1 MKCCKSTAIKV
12 RKAAFLAAALLL
24 LVGWAG
30 LAAAQETPADTGHQ
44 PNAGEGEV
52 VAPATHDD
60 PSGESAGHE
69 APAPAHHEE
78 GAAGHE
84 ETHAEH
90 AEAAHAG
97 EGHGEEGHGPKW
109 LPPLWSIAGFV
120 GMLLS
125 IAVIPL
131 VNPHWWEHNKN
142 RAIVSCIWGIPL
154 AVYVIANDWH
164 ALVRSMHEYE
174 QFIILLL
181 SLFVISGG
189 IWLSGDVRSTPKN
202 NVIFIAIG
210 AVLASFIGTTGA
222 AMLLIRPLL
231 TSNRERKYVM
241 HTVIFFIFLVA
252 NIGGSLTP
260 LGDPPLFLGY
270 LRGVEFTWTF
280 KLWHFWLP
288 TVIWLLALYF
298 IIDTVIYSRY
308 EKDEAKAWD
317 DADIKPLKLRGVHNF
332 IFLLGVVLSI
342 YFYPDMRDFVMK
354 KFNLSHTVS
363 EYLPIREFLMLLMAL
378 LSWLTT
384 KMEYRK
390 AQNFTWNPI
399 LEVAILFAA
408 IFVTM
413 VPALI
418 LLDDWGPRSPIQ
430 KPWHFFWITGSLS
443 SFLDNAPT
451 YLTFFSLGLGQ
462 CKAGCAA
469 QYTLVNGQTIS
480 EVTLTAIAVGAVFMG
495 ANTYIGNAP
504 NFMVKSIAEENKIKM
519 PSFFGYM
526 LWSGGILIP
535 TFIVITLIAFLS

>member
-1 MKCCKSTAIKV
+1 MKRRSIKAT
-12 RKAAFLAAALLL
+12 RKGRGLALFFFLLFLAVLMAGPAAI
-24 LVGWAG
+24 
-30 LAAAQETPADTGHQ
+30 AQETPAE
-44 PNAGEGEV
+44 PE
-52 VAPATHDD
+52 THDPALGPHAD
-60 PSGESAGHE
+60 RGAEPHGTASEIH
-69 APAPAHHEE
+69 APDA
-78 GAAGHE
+78 
-84 ETHAEH
+84 HAE
-90 AEAAHAG
+90 G
-97 EGHGEEGHGPKW
+97 GHGKW
-109 LPPLWSIAGFV
+109 IPPRWSIIGFV

-131 VNPHWWEHNKN
+131 IAPHWWEHNKN
-142 RAIVSCIWGIPL
+142 RTVVTCIWSIPV
-154 AVYVIANDWH
+154 AAYVIANDWH
-164 ALVRSMHEYE
+164 ALAHSMHEYE

-189 IWLSGDVRSTPKN
+189 IWLSGDIRSTPRN

-210 AVLASFIGTTGA
+210 AVIASFIGTTGA

-231 TSNRERKYVM
+231 TSNKERKHVM

-280 KLWHFWLP
+280 KLWIYWLP
-288 TVIWLLALYF
+288 TVIWLLSLYF
-298 IIDTVIYSRY
+298 IIDTIVYRKY
-308 EKDEAKAWD
+308 ESDEAKAWD
-317 DADIKPLKLRGVHNF
+317 DTNIEPMKMRGAHNF
-332 IFLLGVVLSI
+332 IFLFGVVLSI
-342 YFYPDMRDFVMK
+342 YFYPEMK
-354 KFNLSHTVS
+354 EFFKEHLSLS
-363 EYLPIREFLMLLMAL
+363 ESTAEYVPIREFIMLLMAL
-378 LSWLTT
+378 FSWLTT
-384 KMEYRK
+384 KIEYRK
-390 AQNFTWNPI
+390 AQHFTWGPI
-399 LEVAILFAA
+399 LEVAILFIG

-413 VPALI
+413 IPALI

-430 KPWHFFWITGSLS
+430 KPEHFFWITGILS

-462 CKAGCAA
+462 CRTGCSFE
-469 QYTLVNGQTIS
+469 YELVTGQLIN
-480 EVTLTAIAVGAVFMG
+480 EQTLTAIAVGAVFMG

-535 TFIVITLIAFLS
+535 TFIVITLIAFR